1 MKYQAGA
8 AAILALLAIGEFLAP
23 AGPPPEAATSGIA
36 AAAPVT
42 VAAAAQGQAADWSQT
57 MLARPLFRQDRRPLA
72 AAVVA
77 DDAPVPLP
85 RLSAIIVTTS
95 GAAAIFDD
103 GSGKPLVLRAGGAV
117 AGYTVKR
124 VGPDSVLLVSATGNK
139 VLRPQF
145 GPGGAAADPA
155 TADNAAAASVAAN
168 PANPALWRRNLDN
181 E

>member
-1 MKYQAGA
+1 MNYQIGVAAGF
-8 AAILALLAIGEFLAP
+8 ALLAIGEFLAP
-23 AGPPPEAATSGIA
+23 VPAPPEAVAGGMVAT
-36 AAAPVT
+36 APVT
-42 VAAAAQGQAADWSQT
+42 VAATAQGQAADWSQT

-85 RLSAIIVTTS
+85 RLSAIIVTTF

-117 AGYTVKR
+117 AGYTIKR

-139 VLRPQF
+139 TLRPQF
-145 GPGGAAADPA
+145 GPGGAPADPA
-155 TADNAAAASVAAN
+155 TADNAAPASIAAN